1 MHFKLP
7 SIVALLL
14 LLFAGGVLASYG
26 CYGSGKTFSDIG
38 NDDEVNFG
46 LTALCQD
53 LAGSY
58 ALHTEVREAS
68 MIWKSEAVTIL

>member
-1 MHFKLP
+1 MQFKLS
-7 SIVALLL
+7 SILALLL
-14 LLFAGGVLASYG
+14 LHLTGGALAAYV
-26 CYGSGKTFSDIG
+26 CYGSGKTFSDLG

-68 MIWKSEAVTIL
+68 MK

>member
-1 MHFKLP
+1 MQFKLS

-14 LLFAGGVLASYG
+14 LLLTGNVLAVNG
-26 CYGSGKTFSDIG
+26 CYGSGKTFSDVG

-46 LTALCQD
+46 LTALCQK

-58 ALHTEVREAS
+58 AFYTEVREAS
-68 MIWKSEAVTIL
+68 VT